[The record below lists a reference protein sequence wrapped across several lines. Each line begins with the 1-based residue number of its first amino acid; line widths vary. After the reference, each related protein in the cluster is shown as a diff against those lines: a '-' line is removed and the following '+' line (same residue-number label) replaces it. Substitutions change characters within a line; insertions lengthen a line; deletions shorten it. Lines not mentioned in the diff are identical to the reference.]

1 MTLERLAFF
10 LRLPKDEIIEPLRR
24 LIETGRVELW
34 TGEVESSQDK
44 PNHPQSSEIIS
55 NHSKSSQIIPDQ
67 DRVTQNHDTK
77 SRVEKSRVEYISSP
91 THHPLDRECA
101 SAHSLVADCATRD
114 NCAIDIRTAPPPEK
128 RSKPLT
134 PQERLDRL
142 LEQKNVREFCKSQGL
157 TPEQYSS
164 KLLSTA
170 EQLLTLIV
178 KTNPNRRFT
187 FYQNE
192 RKKREWLVRS
202 ALALDGL
209 IRLDGVTWD
218 LLRRALKF
226 IYETEYEEYRDYGT
240 DKTFAWHKVIQSGAA
255 LRKHWDKIVCKLPEE
270 EEDDGW

>member
-1 MTLERLAFF
+1 M
-10 LRLPKDEIIEPLRR
+10 
-24 LIETGRVELW
+24 
-34 TGEVESSQDK
+34 
-44 PNHPQSSEIIS
+44 
-55 NHSKSSQIIPDQ
+55 
-67 DRVTQNHDTK
+67 
-77 SRVEKSRVEYISSP
+77 
-91 THHPLDRECA
+91 
-101 SAHSLVADCATRD
+101 
-114 NCAIDIRTAPPPEK
+114 
-128 RSKPLT
+128 
-134 PQERLDRL
+134 
-142 LEQKNVREFCKSQGL
+142 LEQKNVREFCEAQGL

-226 IYETEYEEYRDYGT
+226 IYEDEYEEYRDYGT
-240 DKTFAWHKVIQSGAA
+240 DNTFAWHKVIQSGAA

-270 EEDDGW
+270 EEDDGWD